1 MIDNLAPGYGHFY
14 ERTSRLPL
22 SPIPDS
28 YGDLLES
35 TNLGHLATIDREG
48 KPQVNPVWFIWNG
61 TNLLIGVK
69 AETVKY
75 RNLRRNPHLALSI
88 ADPAHPGHYP
98 SSVAKSSNFELY
110 LVSDLSTSYP
120 GNTPDAT
127 WTPPRD
133 GQERY
138 KLTVDIREW
147 TGQ

>member
-1 MIDNLAPGYGHFY
+1 M
-14 ERTSRLPL
+14 PL

-88 ADPAHPGHYP
+88 ADPAHPGHYLELRGQ
-98 SSVAKSSNFELY
+98 VVDFELY
-110 LVSDLSTSYP
+110 LDLTFVNQLSRKYT
-120 GNTPDAT
+120 G
-127 WTPPRD
+127 RD
-133 GQERY
+133 MDPAQNGQERY